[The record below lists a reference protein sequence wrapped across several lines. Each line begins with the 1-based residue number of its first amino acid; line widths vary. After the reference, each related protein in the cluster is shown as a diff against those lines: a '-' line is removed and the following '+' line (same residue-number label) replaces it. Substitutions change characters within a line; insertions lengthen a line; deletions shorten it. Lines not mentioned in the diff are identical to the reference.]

1 LAALIHRLFSSPDKN
16 FMNPNRENVSSP
28 LNTYRSEQT
37 NHTAESSA
45 FRFFRHWRFIV
56 GTALVIWVSSFVI
69 QCASAQDFSARA
81 ARLSRDYFKNGS
93 ETLLAFEPISRA
105 TRDSVVKID
114 LNGNTVALAA
124 VIDASG
130 LAVTKA
136 SEIQEGKLTAWL
148 AIGKEVEVQLIAK
161 DEENDLALVKVNAKN
176 LKPIQWATDEISV
189 GQWGVTPGI
198 AETPQAVG
206 IVSVPPRKIPPS
218 RAFIG
223 VVLDF
228 KSPDAKIAQIMAGLG
243 AEAAG
248 LKPGDVV
255 LKVND
260 APVKEGQELV
270 KTLRTFREGQ
280 SVKVRVQRGE
290 EEFDATIKM
299 MAPKPEGGGRG
310 FDRAA
315 RMNQMG
321 SVTSQRAEGFDL
333 AIQHDT
339 VLQNWQCGG
348 PLMNLD
354 AKAVGLN
361 IARAGRVASYALP
374 GSVVRP
380 AIARLQ
386 AQAVCQLMS
395 PLHRYSGTPGT
406 MF

>member
-1 LAALIHRLFSSPDKN
+1 MTNDEIRRNDEIRMTKPATAQPSVFDIRASDFFRHSS
-16 FMNPNRENVSSP
+16 FVI
-28 LNTYRSEQT
+28 
-37 NHTAESSA
+37 
-45 FRFFRHWRFIV
+45 RHWRF
-56 GTALVIWVSSFVI
+56 VIWVSSLVI
-69 QCASAQDFSARA
+69 QCASTAQEFSASA
-81 ARLSRDYFKNGS
+81 TRLPRDYFKNGDQ
-93 ETLLAFEPISRA
+93 TLLAFEPISRA

-114 LNGNTVALAA
+114 LDGNTVALAA

-148 AIGKEVEVQLIAK
+148 AVGKEVEVQLIAK
-161 DEENDLALVKVNAKN
+161 DEENDLALVKVNAEN
-176 LKPIQWATDEISV
+176 LKPIQWATDETSV
-189 GQWGVTPGI
+189 GQWVVTPGI

-206 IVSVPPRKIPPS
+206 IVSVPPRKIPPP

-260 APVKEGQELV
+260 SPVKEGQELV
-270 KTLRTFREGQ
+270 KTLRQFREGQ
-280 SVKVRVQRGE
+280 SVKLRVQRGE

-354 AKAVGLN
+354 GKAVGLN

-386 AQAVCQLMS
+386 AQAICKL
-395 PLHRYSGTPGT
+395 
-406 MF
+406 

>member
-1 LAALIHRLFSSPDKN
+1 
-16 FMNPNRENVSSP
+16 MNRNLQIRM
-28 LNTYRSEQT
+28 T
-37 NHTAESSA
+37 NHEIRRNDEIRMTKPATAQLRVFDIRASDFFRHSS
-45 FRFFRHWRFIV
+45 FVIRHWRF
-56 GTALVIWVSSFVI
+56 VIWVSSFVI

-81 ARLSRDYFKNGS
+81 TRLSRDYFKNGS

-136 SEIQEGKLTAWL
+136 SEIKEGKLTAWL

-161 DEENDLALVKVNAKN
+161 DEENDLALVKVDAKN
-176 LKPIQWATDEISV
+176 LKPIQWATDETSV
-189 GQWGVTPGI
+189 GQWVVTPGI

-206 IVSVPPRKIPPS
+206 IVSVPPRKIPPP

-255 LKVND
+255 LKLND

-270 KTLRTFREGQ
+270 KTLRKFREGQ

-299 MAPKPEGGGRG
+299 MAPKPERGGRG

-354 AKAVGLN
+354 GKAVGLN

-374 GSVVRP
+374 SSVVLP

-386 AQAVCQLMS
+386 AQAVCQL
-395 PLHRYSGTPGT
+395 
-406 MF
+406 

>member
-1 LAALIHRLFSSPDKN
+1 MEMKIRITLLTYAL
-16 FMNPNRENVSSP
+16 
-28 LNTYRSEQT
+28 EQT
-37 NHTAESSA
+37 NHTAAFSA
-45 FRFFRHWRFIV
+45 LRFFRHWQFVI
-56 GTALVIWVSSFVI
+56 GISLVIWFSSFVI
-69 QCASAQDFSARA
+69 QRASAQEFSARA
-81 ARLSRDYFKNGS
+81 ARLPRDYFKNGG

-114 LNGNTVALAA
+114 LNGGTVALAA

-136 SEIQEGKLTAWL
+136 SEIKEGKLTAWL

-161 DEENDLALVKVNAKN
+161 DEENDLALVKVNAEN
-176 LKPIQWATDEISV
+176 LKPIQWATDETSV
-189 GQWGVTPGI
+189 GQWVVTPGI

-206 IVSVPPRKIPPS
+206 IVSVPPRKIPPP

-280 SVKVRVQRGE
+280 SVKVRVLRGE

-299 MAPKPEGGGRG
+299 MAPKPERGGRG

-315 RMNQMG
+315 RMNQIG

-354 AKAVGLN
+354 SKAVGLN

-374 GSVVRP
+374 SSVVLP

-386 AQAVCQLMS
+386 AQAVCQL
-395 PLHRYSGTPGT
+395 
-406 MF
+406 

>member
-1 LAALIHRLFSSPDKN
+1 MTIDEIRRNDEIRMTKPATPQLRVFDIRASDSFRHSS
-16 FMNPNRENVSSP
+16 FVI
-28 LNTYRSEQT
+28 
-37 NHTAESSA
+37 
-45 FRFFRHWRFIV
+45 RHWRF
-56 GTALVIWVSSFVI
+56 VIGVSSFVI
-69 QCASAQDFSARA
+69 QCVSSAQDFSARA
-81 ARLSRDYFKNGS
+81 DRLSRDYFKNGS

-114 LNGNTVALAA
+114 LDGNTVALAA
-124 VIDASG
+124 VIGASG

-136 SEIQEGKLTAWL
+136 SEIHEGKLTAWL
-148 AIGKEVEVQLIAK
+148 AVGNEVEVQLIAK

-176 LKPIQWATDEISV
+176 LKSIQWATEETSV
-189 GQWGVTPGI
+189 GQWVVTPGI

-206 IVSVPPRKIPPS
+206 IVSVPPRKIPPP

-228 KSPDAKIAQIMAGLG
+228 KSPDAKIAQITAGLG

-260 APVKEGQELV
+260 SPVKEGQELV

-280 SVKVRVQRGE
+280 SVKLRVQRGE

-354 AKAVGLN
+354 GKAVGLN

-386 AQAVCQLMS
+386 AQTTATESKTGQLKTS
-395 PLHRYSGTPGT
+395 QPLQPLQP
-406 MF
+406 

>member
-1 LAALIHRLFSSPDKN
+1 
-16 FMNPNRENVSSP
+16 
-28 LNTYRSEQT
+28 
-37 NHTAESSA
+37 
-45 FRFFRHWRFIV
+45 
-56 GTALVIWVSSFVI
+56 
-69 QCASAQDFSARA
+69 
-81 ARLSRDYFKNGS
+81 
-93 ETLLAFEPISRA
+93 LLAFEPISRA

-114 LNGNTVALAA
+114 LDGNTVALAA

-136 SEIQEGKLTAWL
+136 SEIKEGKLTAWL

-161 DEENDLALVKVNAKN
+161 DEENDLALVKVNAEN
-176 LKPIQWATDEISV
+176 LKPIQWATDETSV
-189 GQWGVTPGI
+189 GQWVVTPGI

-206 IVSVPPRKIPPS
+206 IVSVPPRKIPPP

-228 KSPDAKIAQIMAGLG
+228 KSPDAKIAQITAGLG

-248 LKPGDVV
+248 LKTGDVV

-260 APVKEGQELV
+260 SPVKEGQELV
-270 KTLRTFREGQ
+270 KTLRQFREGQ
-280 SVKVRVQRGE
+280 SVKLRVQRGE

-299 MAPKPEGGGRG
+299 MAPKPERGGRG

-315 RMNQMG
+315 LMNQMG

-354 AKAVGLN
+354 GKAVGLN

-374 GSVVRP
+374 SSVVLP
-380 AIARLQ
+380 AIARLK
-386 AQAVCQLMS
+386 AQAVCQL
-395 PLHRYSGTPGT
+395 
-406 MF
+406 

>member
-1 LAALIHRLFSSPDKN
+1 MLMNIRLALP
-16 FMNPNRENVSSP
+16 
-28 LNTYRSEQT
+28 
-37 NHTAESSA
+37 
-45 FRFFRHWRFIV
+45 
-56 GTALVIWVSSFVI
+56 LVIWVSSFVI
-69 QCASAQDFSARA
+69 QCASAQEFPARA
-81 ARLSRDYFKNGS
+81 ERLPRGYFKNGG

-105 TRDSVVKID
+105 TRDSVVKLD

-148 AIGKEVEVQLIAK
+148 ATGKEVGVQLIAK

-176 LKPIQWATDEISV
+176 LKPIQWATDETSV
-189 GQWGVTPGI
+189 GQWVVTPGI

-206 IVSVPPRKIPPS
+206 IVSVPPRKIPPP

-228 KSPDAKIAQIMAGLG
+228 KSPEAKIAQIMAGLG

-260 APVKEGQELV
+260 SPVKEGQELV
-270 KTLRTFREGQ
+270 KTLRQFREGQ
-280 SVKVRVQRGE
+280 SVKLRVQRGE

-354 AKAVGLN
+354 GKAVGLN

-374 GSVVRP
+374 SRVVRP

-386 AQAVCQLMS
+386 AQAVCQL
-395 PLHRYSGTPGT
+395 
-406 MF
+406 

>member
-1 LAALIHRLFSSPDKN
+1 
-16 FMNPNRENVSSP
+16 MNPNRENGSSP

-37 NHTAESSA
+37 NPRAECSA
-45 FRFFRHWRFIV
+45 LRFFRHWRFV
-56 GTALVIWVSSFVI
+56 LGTSLVIWVSSFVI
-69 QCASAQDFSARA
+69 QCASAQEFSARA

-114 LNGNTVALAA
+114 LDGNTVALAA

-161 DEENDLALVKVNAKN
+161 DEENDLALVKVNANN
-176 LKPIQWATDEISV
+176 LQPIEWATDETAV
-189 GQWGVTPGI
+189 GQWVVTPGI

-206 IVSVPPRKIPPS
+206 IVSVPPRKIPPP

-260 APVKEGQELV
+260 SPVKERQELV
-270 KTLRTFREGQ
+270 KKLRTFREGQ
-280 SVKVRVQRGE
+280 SVKLRVQRGE

-354 AKAVGLN
+354 GKAVGLN

-374 GSVVRP
+374 GRVVRP

-386 AQAVCQLMS
+386 AQAVCQL
-395 PLHRYSGTPGT
+395 
-406 MF
+406 

>member
-1 LAALIHRLFSSPDKN
+1 MTIDEIRRNDEIRMTKPATPQLRVFDIRASDFFRHSS
-16 FMNPNRENVSSP
+16 FVI
-28 LNTYRSEQT
+28 
-37 NHTAESSA
+37 
-45 FRFFRHWRFIV
+45 RHWRF
-56 GTALVIWVSSFVI
+56 VIWVSSFVI
-69 QCASAQDFSARA
+69 QCASAQDFPARA
-81 ARLSRDYFKNGS
+81 ARLPRDYFKNGS

-114 LNGNTVALAA
+114 LDGNTVALAA
-124 VIDASG
+124 VIGASG

-148 AIGKEVEVQLIAK
+148 AVGKEVEVQLIAK

-176 LKPIQWATDEISV
+176 LKPIQWATDETSV
-189 GQWGVTPGI
+189 GQWVVTPGI

-206 IVSVPPRKIPPS
+206 IVSVPPRKIPPP

-228 KSPDAKIAQIMAGLG
+228 KSSEAKIAQIMAGLG

-248 LKPGDVV
+248 LKPGDVI

-270 KTLRTFREGQ
+270 KTLRNFREGQ
-280 SVKVRVQRGE
+280 SVKLRVQRGE
-290 EEFDATIKM
+290 GEFDATIKM
-299 MAPKPEGGGRG
+299 MAPKPEFGGRG

-354 AKAVGLN
+354 GKAVGLN

-386 AQAVCQLMS
+386 AQAAPTGRNTGQLKTS
-395 PLHRYSGTPGT
+395 QPLQTLQP
-406 MF
+406 

>member
-1 LAALIHRLFSSPDKN
+1 MTNDEIRRNDEIRMTKPATAQLRVFDIRASDFFRHSS
-16 FMNPNRENVSSP
+16 FVI
-28 LNTYRSEQT
+28 
-37 NHTAESSA
+37 
-45 FRFFRHWRFIV
+45 RHWRF
-56 GTALVIWVSSFVI
+56 VIWVSSFGI

-81 ARLSRDYFKNGS
+81 ERLSRDYFKNGS

-114 LNGNTVALAA
+114 LDGNTVALAA

-136 SEIQEGKLTAWL
+136 SEIKEGKLTAWL

-176 LKPIQWATDEISV
+176 LKPIQWATEEPSV
-189 GQWGVTPGI
+189 GQWVVTPGI

-206 IVSVPPRKIPPS
+206 IVSVPPRKIPPP

-260 APVKEGQELV
+260 TPVKEGQELV

-321 SVTSQRAEGFDL
+321 SMTSQRAEGFDL

-354 AKAVGLN
+354 GKAVGLN
-361 IARAGRVASYALP
+361 IARAGRVASYALS
-374 GSVVRP
+374 GTVVRP

-386 AQAVCQLMS
+386 AQGAASERNTGQLKTS
-395 PLHRYSGTPGT
+395 QPLQTLQP
-406 MF
+406 

>member
-1 LAALIHRLFSSPDKN
+1 MNRNLQIRMTNDEIRMTKPATAQLRVFDIRASDFFRHSS
-16 FMNPNRENVSSP
+16 FVI
-28 LNTYRSEQT
+28 
-37 NHTAESSA
+37 
-45 FRFFRHWRFIV
+45 RHWRF
-56 GTALVIWVSSFVI
+56 VIWVSSFVI
-69 QCASAQDFSARA
+69 QCASAQEFPAPA
-81 ARLSRDYFKNGS
+81 ARLSREYFKSGS
-93 ETLLAFEPISRA
+93 ETLLAFEPVSRA

-114 LNGNTVALAA
+114 LDGNTVALAA

-136 SEIQEGKLTAWL
+136 SEIKEGKLTAWL
-148 AIGKEVEVQLIAK
+148 AIGKEIEVQLIAK
-161 DEENDLALVKVNAKN
+161 DEENDLALLKVNAKN
-176 LKPIQWATDEISV
+176 LKSIQWATDEISV
-189 GQWGVTPGI
+189 GQWVVTPGI

-206 IVSVPPRKIPPS
+206 IVSVPPRKIPPP

-270 KTLRTFREGQ
+270 KTLRQFREGQ
-280 SVKVRVQRGE
+280 SVKVRVQRGD

-299 MAPKPEGGGRG
+299 MALKTERGGRG

-321 SVTSQRAEGFDL
+321 SITSQRAEGFDL

-354 AKAVGLN
+354 GKAVGLN

-374 GSVVRP
+374 SSVVRP
-380 AIARLQ
+380 AIVRLQ
-386 AQAVCQLMS
+386 AQGAATESKTGQLKTS
-395 PLHRYSGTPGT
+395 QPLQTLQP
-406 MF
+406 

>member
-1 LAALIHRLFSSPDKN
+1 MFTHS
-16 FMNPNRENVSSP
+16 
-28 LNTYRSEQT
+28 
-37 NHTAESSA
+37 
-45 FRFFRHWRFIV
+45 
-56 GTALVIWVSSFVI
+56 TALRASFVI
-69 QCASAQDFSARA
+69 WIWSFAIGAAFAQDSPSLST
-81 ARLSRDYFKNGS
+81 RLARDYFKSGA

-105 TRDSVVKID
+105 TRNSVVKLD
-114 LNGNTVALAA
+114 LNGGTVALAA
-124 VIDASG
+124 VIDDGA
-130 LAVTKA
+130 LAATKA
-136 SEIQEGKLTAWL
+136 SEIKEGKLTAWL
-148 AIGKEVEVQLIAK
+148 ASGKEVEARLLAK
-161 DEENDLALVKVNAKN
+161 DEENDLALVQVNAKK
-176 LKPIQWATDEISV
+176 LKPIQWATEEASV
-189 GQWGVTPGI
+189 GQWVVTSGI

-206 IVSVPPRKIPPS
+206 IVSVPPRNIPPP
-218 RAFIG
+218 RAFLG

-228 KSPDAKIAQIMAGLG
+228 RSPEAKIEQIMKGLG

-270 KTLRTFREGQ
+270 KTLRQFREGQ
-280 SVKVRVQRGE
+280 SVKLRVQRDD

-299 MAPKPEGGGRG
+299 MAPPESNGRG

-315 RMNQMG
+315 RMNRMG

-354 AKAVGLN
+354 GKAVGLN

-374 GSVVRP
+374 GSVVRS
-380 AIARLQ
+380 ALARLQ
-386 AQAVCQLMS
+386 TRAAATERNTGQLQTS
-395 PLHRYSGTPGT
+395 EPLQPLQP
-406 MF
+406 

>member
-1 LAALIHRLFSSPDKN
+1 MTNYERMTILASRTT
-16 FMNPNRENVSSP
+16 V
-28 LNTYRSEQT
+28 EQT
-37 NHTAESSA
+37 NNSFE
-45 FRFFRHWRFIV
+45 FPRLGFFRHGKFVIRASF
-56 GTALVIWVSSFVI
+56 VIWVSSFLI
-69 QCASAQDFSARA
+69 HGASAQEFLPPV
-81 ARLSRDYFKNGS
+81 ARLSRDYFKNGDQ
-93 ETLLAFEPISRA
+93 TLLAFEPISRA

-114 LNGNTVALAA
+114 LDGNTVALAA
-124 VIDASG
+124 VIDTRG

-148 AIGKEVEVQLIAK
+148 AIGKEVEVQLVAK

-176 LKPIQWATDEISV
+176 LKPIQWATDETSV
-189 GQWGVTPGI
+189 GQWVVTPGI

-206 IVSVPPRKIPPS
+206 IVSVPPRKIPPP
-218 RAFIG
+218 RAFVG

-228 KSPDAKIAQIMAGLG
+228 KSPEAKIAQIMAGLG

-270 KTLRTFREGQ
+270 KTLRNFREGQ
-280 SVKVRVQRGE
+280 SVKLRVQRGE

-354 AKAVGLN
+354 GKAVGLN

-380 AIARLQ
+380 AVARLQ
-386 AQAVCQLMS
+386 AQAVCQL
-395 PLHRYSGTPGT
+395 
-406 MF
+406 

>member
-1 LAALIHRLFSSPDKN
+1 MTKPATAQLRVFDIRASDFFRHSS
-16 FMNPNRENVSSP
+16 FVI
-28 LNTYRSEQT
+28 
-37 NHTAESSA
+37 
-45 FRFFRHWRFIV
+45 RHWRF
-56 GTALVIWVSSFVI
+56 VIWVSSFVI
-69 QCASAQDFSARA
+69 QCASAQDFPARA
-81 ARLSRDYFKNGS
+81 ERLSRDYFKNGS

-114 LNGNTVALAA
+114 LDGNTVALAA

-136 SEIQEGKLTAWL
+136 SEIKEGKLTAWL

-161 DEENDLALVKVNAKN
+161 DEENDLALVKVNAKK
-176 LKPIQWATDEISV
+176 LKPIQWATDETSV
-189 GQWGVTPGI
+189 GQWVVTPGI

-206 IVSVPPRKIPPS
+206 IVSVPPRKIPPP

-354 AKAVGLN
+354 GKAVGLN

-386 AQAVCQLMS
+386 AQAAATESKTEQLKTS
-395 PLHRYSGTPGT
+395 QPLQTLQP
-406 MF
+406 

>member
-1 LAALIHRLFSSPDKN
+1 
-16 FMNPNRENVSSP
+16 
-28 LNTYRSEQT
+28 
-37 NHTAESSA
+37 
-45 FRFFRHWRFIV
+45 
-56 GTALVIWVSSFVI
+56 
-69 QCASAQDFSARA
+69 
-81 ARLSRDYFKNGS
+81 
-93 ETLLAFEPISRA
+93 LLAFEPISRA

-114 LNGNTVALAA
+114 LDGNTVALAA

-136 SEIQEGKLTAWL
+136 SEIKEGKLTAWL

-176 LKPIQWATDEISV
+176 LKPIQWATDETSV
-189 GQWGVTPGI
+189 GQWVVTPGI

-206 IVSVPPRKIPPS
+206 IVSVPPRKIPPP

-260 APVKEGQELV
+260 SPVKERQELV
-270 KTLRTFREGQ
+270 KKLRTFREGQ
-280 SVKVRVQRGE
+280 SVKLRVQRGE

-299 MAPKPEGGGRG
+299 MAPKPEFGGRG

-354 AKAVGLN
+354 GKAVGLN

-386 AQAVCQLMS
+386 AQTTATESKTGQLKTS
-395 PLHRYSGTPGT
+395 QPLQPLQP
-406 MF
+406 